1 MTLRHTGLIIA
12 PILIAAMA
20 VLMHR
25 KGALPRGGLILV
37 LAVVAAIT
45 AVLMST

>member
-12 PILIAAMA
+12 PILIMAMA

-25 KGALPRGGLILV
+25 KGALPRGGVILV
-37 LAVVAAIT
+37 VVVTASIT